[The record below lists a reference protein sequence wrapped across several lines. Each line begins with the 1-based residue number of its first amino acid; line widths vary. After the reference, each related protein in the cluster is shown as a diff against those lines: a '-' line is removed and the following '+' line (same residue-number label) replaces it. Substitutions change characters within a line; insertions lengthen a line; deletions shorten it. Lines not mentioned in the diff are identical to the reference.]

1 MKQLVKSVLNS
12 FFKKNFN
19 GLNWEMFFK
28 LCRAFTQATFQP
40 FP

>member
-1 MKQLVKSVLNS
+1 MKQLVKGARNY

-19 GLNWEMFFK
+19 GLNWGMFFK
-28 LCRAFTQATFQP
+28 FCRAFTQATFQS